1 MNSNNRLKKLEA
13 DLEIQKNK
21 SLINDKKNREVFE
34 KFVNT
39 YVNMLFANKNKTN
52 IPTQTLEEIMIEI
65 KQVILMN
72 GSWKIV
78 TALNVFT
85 QTSQKEWAPN
95 KDLWTAFDNFFRL
108 FREEIWVDNA
118 GLEKFWL
125 LQLLV
130 KDNISEHL
138 S

>member
-1 MNSNNRLKKLEA
+1 
-13 DLEIQKNK
+13 
-21 SLINDKKNREVFE
+21 
-34 KFVNT
+34 
-39 YVNMLFANKNKTN
+39 
-52 IPTQTLEEIMIEI
+52 LEEIMMEI
-65 KQVILMN
+65 KQVILIN

-85 QTSQKEWAPN
+85 QTSQKEWVEN
-95 KDLWTAFDNFFRL
+95 KELWTAFDNFFRL
-108 FREEIWVDNA
+108 FREEIWVDNT